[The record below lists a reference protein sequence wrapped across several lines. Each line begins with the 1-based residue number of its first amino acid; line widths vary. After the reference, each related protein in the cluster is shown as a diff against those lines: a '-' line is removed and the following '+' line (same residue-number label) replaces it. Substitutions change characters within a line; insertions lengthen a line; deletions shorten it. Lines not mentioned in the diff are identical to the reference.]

1 MVEPVISIQGLTKR
15 YRDHAAV
22 RDLSFSVERGRVVGL
37 LGRNGAG
44 KTTTLR
50 CLLGLTAPTS
60 GECRILGSPYP
71 LLPGAARRVGVSLDE
86 MSLLGGLSV
95 RAETGVWA
103 RYIGVDLRRVDEVLE
118 LVGLADTR
126 RKRVKALSTGMQKRL
141 SLAIALLADPEVL
154 ILDEPLNGLDP
165 DGIRWMRRLLRD
177 HADAGGTVL
186 VSSHLMA
193 EMQETVDEVIVL
205 QESLRFQGSL
215 EDATAGGTVSLED
228 RFFEIVGG

>member
-1 MVEPVISIQGLTKR
+1 MADPVITVRGLHKS
-15 YRDHAAV
+15 YRGNSAV
-22 RDLSFSVERGRVVGL
+22 RDVTFSVERGRIVGL

-50 CLLGLTAPTS
+50 CLLGLSTPTS
-60 GECRILGSPYP
+60 GECEILGAPYAQLSKAP
-71 LLPGAARRVGVSLDE
+71 RRVGVSLDE
-86 MSLLGGLSV
+86 MSLLRGMSV
-95 RAETGVWA
+95 RAETAVWA
-103 RYIGVDLRRVDEVLE
+103 RYLGLGMNRVDEVLD
-118 LVGLADTR
+118 LVGLTDAR
-126 RKRVKALSTGMQKRL
+126 RKQVKALSTGMQKRL

-165 DGIRWMRRLLRD
+165 DGIRWVRRLLRA
-177 HADAGGTVL
+177 HAAAGGTVL

-215 EDATAGGTVSLED
+215 AEATAGGTVSLEE

>member
-1 MVEPVISIQGLTKR
+1 MADAVISVRGLTKR
-15 YRDHAAV
+15 YREQTAV
-22 RDLSFSVERGRVVGL
+22 RDLTFEVGRGRIVGL

-50 CLLGLTAPTS
+50 CLLGLTAPTA
-60 GECRILGSPYP
+60 GACEILGAPYP
-71 LLPGAARRVGVSLDE
+71 QLPHAPGRVGVSLDE
-86 MSLLGGLSV
+86 MSLLRGLSV
-95 RAETGVWA
+95 RTEMSVWA
-103 RYIGVDLRRVDEVLE
+103 TYLGIGSRRVDDVLD
-118 LVGLADTR
+118 LVGLGDAK

-165 DGIRWMRRLLRD
+165 DGIRWVRRLLRD
-177 HADAGGTVL
+177 HAAAGGTVL

-205 QESLRFQGSL
+205 QESVRFHGTL
-215 EDATAGGTVSLED
+215 DDATAGGTVSLED

>member
-1 MVEPVISIQGLTKR
+1 MADPVIQARGLTKR
-15 YRDHAAV
+15 YGEQTAV
-22 RDLSFSVERGRVVGL
+22 RDLTFTVERGRIVGL

-50 CLLGLTAPTS
+50 CLLGLSSPTS
-60 GECRILGSPYP
+60 GECAVLGSAYP
-71 LLPGAARRVGVSLDE
+71 LLTGGPTRVGVSLDE
-86 MSLLGGLSV
+86 MSLMRGLSV
-95 RAETGVWA
+95 RSETSIWA
-103 RYIGVDLRRVDEVLE
+103 RYVGVDERRVDAVLE
-118 LVGLADTR
+118 MVGLTDAR

-165 DGIRWMRRLLRD
+165 DGIRWVRRLLRG
-177 HADAGGTVL
+177 HAAAGGTVL
-186 VSSHLMA
+186 ISSHLMA

-205 QESLRFQGSL
+205 QESVRFHGTL
-215 EDATAGGTVSLED
+215 DDVTAGGTVSLED